1 MTIRLEGAIKRWI
14 GKSSDT
20 KPYPGQVLSQDN
32 GPDVVLTAN
41 DVPAGSS
48 FLEEDTGR
56 IYRWSGT
63 EWTYTLP
70 IDAQA
75 EYLQAILFE
84 LASIRELWMVAL
96 AD

>member
-1 MTIRLEGAIKRWI
+1 MTGRLEGSIKRWI

-41 DVPAGSS
+41 DVPRGSS
-48 FLEEDTGR
+48 YLETDTGR

-63 EWTYTLP
+63 EWTYTVP
-70 IDAQA
+70 ADEQA

-84 LASIRELWMVAL
+84 LASLRELLTVKL